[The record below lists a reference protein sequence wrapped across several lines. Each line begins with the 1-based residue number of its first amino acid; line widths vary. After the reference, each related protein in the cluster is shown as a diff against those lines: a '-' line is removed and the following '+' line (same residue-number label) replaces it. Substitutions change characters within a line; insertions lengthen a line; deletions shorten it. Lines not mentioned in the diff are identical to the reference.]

1 MPTSLW
7 NTHVFIVYSFFSKD
21 GTMSSISKDTAPS
34 NIIITQNEAMLSVI
48 EDVKSAAAARKP
60 LFITGESGTGKELM
74 VDYIYEIGG
83 FRGGLAKINVM
94 DLNDEDLFPA
104 TLFGYTRGAFA
115 RSEESHGGLIEKASG
130 GVLFLDE
137 ISALNPAS
145 QIRIYKLLQSGEYIP
160 LGKDKP
166 SHTDAYIVFAS
177 SADLWVLQRSGR
189 FRWDLN
195 LKLREHHV
203 HLPPL
208 RDRIDDIPL
217 LTDYFFEES
226 ARILEKKRPTPPK
239 ELYTLL
245 KTYSFPGNV
254 SELRRMV
261 FEAVREHKSKI
272 LSLDVFKAHMS
283 RKKAEKPYREEL
295 DVDDDAPFKSFRK
308 LPTIKKVTHMLV
320 EEAMRR
326 SGGNQSIAAR
336 MLGIS
341 QPALSKR
348 LKNAAK
354 KRK

>member
-1 MPTSLW
+1 
-7 NTHVFIVYSFFSKD
+7 
-21 GTMSSISKDTAPS
+21 MSSILKNTSPA
-34 NIIITQNEAMLSVI
+34 NIIITQNKEMLSI
-48 EDVKSAAAARKP
+48 LQDVKSAVEARTP
-60 LFITGESGTGKELM
+60 LFITGENGTGKELM
-74 VDYIYEIGG
+74 ADYIHEISGLQ
-83 FRGGLAKINVM
+83 GGLVKVNIM

-104 TLFGYTRGAFA
+104 TLFGYAKGAFA
-115 RSEESHGGLIEKASG
+115 GSDESHGGLIEKAAG

-137 ISALNPAS
+137 ISELNPAS
-145 QIRIYKLLQSGEYIP
+145 QIRLYKLIQSGEYIP
-160 LGKDKP
+160 LGREKINR
-166 SHTDAYIVFAS
+166 TDAYVICAS
-177 SADLWVLQRSGR
+177 SADLWMLQRSGK
-189 FRWDLN
+189 FRRDLN

-208 RDRIDDIPL
+208 RDRLDDIPV

-226 ARILEKKRPTPPK
+226 ARILEKKKPTPPR

-245 KTYSFPGNV
+245 QTHTFPGNI

-261 FEAVREHKSKI
+261 FESVREHESKI
-272 LSLDVFKAHMS
+272 LSLDVFKAHMA
-283 RKKAEKPYREEL
+283 RKKVEKPYKEEL
-295 DVDDDAPFKSFRK
+295 DIDDSSPFRSFRK

-320 EEAMRR
+320 EESMRR

-348 LKNAAK
+348 LKNASK